1 MTRIIVLSNVARFH
15 GMLYTAL
22 INNDILTTN
31 TKNSTGGKDC
41 TVCTEYL
48 RIARENITHLHEL
61 GMVQTMPNIV
71 ILNVKRNTSLEYY

>member
-1 MTRIIVLSNVARFH
+1 MLSNVARFH

-22 INNDILTTN
+22 INKDILTTN
-31 TKNSTGGKDC
+31 TKNLTGGKDC

-61 GMVQTMPNIV
+61 GMANIV